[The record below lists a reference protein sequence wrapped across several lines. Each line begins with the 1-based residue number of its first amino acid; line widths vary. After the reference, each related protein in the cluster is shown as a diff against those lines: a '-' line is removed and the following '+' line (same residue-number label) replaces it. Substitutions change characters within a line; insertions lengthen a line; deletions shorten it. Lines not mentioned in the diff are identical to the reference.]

1 MNAKHIRWIPVLLLP
16 LLASCGSGSGQE
28 SSQNSAGGYKE
39 TKSMVLD
46 ILKTEEGK
54 KAIMEASLSDQ
65 NSQMKL
71 LSTDT
76 GQQVQLAVKDIL
88 TAQDT
93 DVVVRQI
100 MTDPKFA
107 GDFAKAIQKQNKQ
120 LQKDLMK
127 DPEYQKQMLDLMKNS
142 EFEKLVMEIMKT
154 TPYRAQTMTVM
165 QDALQSPLVKA
176 EMLQLLKK
184 VVDEQSNPQA
194 QDKKKEGEQGKKDE
208 QSKEQDKESSK

>member
-1 MNAKHIRWIPVLLLP
+1 MNAKCIRWIPVLLLP
-16 LLASCGSGSGQE
+16 LLASCGSGSGQA

-54 KAIMEASLSDQ
+54 KAIMEASLSES

-93 DVVVRQI
+93 DVVIRKI
-100 MTDPKFA
+100 MADPKFA

-127 DPEYQKQMLDLMKNS
+127 DPEYQKQMMDLMKNQ
-142 EFEKLVMEIMKT
+142 EFEKLVMEVMKS

-165 QDALQSPLVKA
+165 QDAFQSPLVKA
-176 EMLQLLKK
+176 QMLELLQK
-184 VVDEQSNPQA
+184 VVQEQANPTE
-194 QDKKKEGEQGKKDE
+194 KKEKDGKEQGKKDE
-208 QSKEQDKESSK
+208 QGKEQDKEASK